1 MNSKYELVTNK
12 KNHSVKNKAF
22 IENLENAVFLSLLQQ
37 QIITNTQYERCLE
50 NLNHIHSYISKDGD

>member
-1 MNSKYELVTNK
+1 MNLKHELVTNK
-12 KNHSVKNKAF
+12 KNSSIKNKAF